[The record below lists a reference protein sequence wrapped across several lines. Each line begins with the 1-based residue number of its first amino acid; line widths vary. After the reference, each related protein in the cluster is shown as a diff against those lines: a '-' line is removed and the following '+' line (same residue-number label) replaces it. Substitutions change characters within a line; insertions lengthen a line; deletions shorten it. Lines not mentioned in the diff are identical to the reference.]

1 MQKNI
6 TESRDKVKLQN
17 NIRSFLLILAV
28 LTMLVIMNFFMV
40 YNQIDIGSI
49 IGRNLIILCL
59 LSIYGY
65 YIFLFYKEIPF
76 NQKLFLVLITSSLWT
91 ASIFIGENAYFF
103 MPILVGVMLIA
114 ININQQ
120 LAIITH
126 ILGVALIGMILPLP
140 MMFYLFYL
148 PVGVLSALVIIEAK
162 ERKKIIYVAGLTS
175 LFGVVFYILI
185 VYMMGLELNLTEPL
199 VIFSNILL
207 SIIVV
212 VGSMPLWEAI
222 FQFVTPTK
230 LLELMSEDHK
240 LLQRLMVEAPGTYHH
255 SKMVSNLAQRAAKAV
270 GCDAIMTKI
279 GALYHDVGK
288 LKDPEYFIENQNG
301 GPNPHDQIAAE
312 SSAQI
317 IIEHVAFG
325 VKLAKEHKLPKGIVE
340 LIGEHHGTSLVGYFY
355 HKANQYDDGI
365 AYQEATFRY
374 PGPKPSTKESAIIML
389 ADCVEAYVTSLDEE
403 DRHLERIREIIKEIS
418 NQKFMEA
425 QLDASPL
432 KMKELPLIA
441 EAFIQVY
448 NGMYHERVKYPTNR

>member
-1 MQKNI
+1 
-6 TESRDKVKLQN
+6 VKLQN
-17 NIRSFLLILAV
+17 KFRSLLLILAV
-28 LTMLVIMNFFMV
+28 LTMLIMMNVSMV

-49 IGRNLIILCL
+49 IGRNLIMLCL

-65 YIFLFYKEIPF
+65 YIFLFYKDMPY
-76 NQKLFLVLITSSLWT
+76 NQMLFLVIITLSVWT
-91 ASIFIGENAYFF
+91 ASIFIGESAYFY
-103 MPILVGVMLIA
+103 MPILIGVMLIA

-120 LAIITH
+120 LAIVTH
-126 ILGVALIGMILPLP
+126 LLGIAIIGIVLPLP
-140 MMFYLFYL
+140 LMFYLFYS
-148 PVGVLSALVIIEAK
+148 PIGIFSALVIIEAK
-162 ERKKIIYVAGLTS
+162 ERKKVVYVASLTS
-175 LFGVVFYILI
+175 VFGVLFYILI
-185 VYMMGLELNLTEPL
+185 VFMMGIKLSFTEPL
-199 VIFSNILL
+199 LIFANILL
-207 SIIVV
+207 TIIVV

-222 FQFVTPTK
+222 FQFVSPTK

-240 LLQRLMVEAPGTYHH
+240 LLRRLMEEAPGTYHH
-255 SKMVSNLAQRAAKAV
+255 SKMVSNLGQRAANAI
-270 GCDAIMTKI
+270 GCDAMLTKT

-288 LKDPEYFIENQNG
+288 LKDPIYFIENQNG
-301 GPNPHDQIAAE
+301 GPNPHDHIAAE

-340 LIGEHHGTSLVGYFY
+340 LIKEHHGTSLVGYFY

-365 AYQEATFRY
+365 VYGEAAFRY

-389 ADCVEAYVTSLDEE
+389 ADCVEAYVRSLDEE
-403 DRHLERIREIIKEIS
+403 NRHLERIKEIIQEIS